1 MRSGGSASA
10 RGMTQQAQPRWGDR
24 GRSAGTPPGGS
35 LNPAWVV
42 LAACFFV
49 LFGVWNSH
57 AAFGVFLPVL
67 SQEFGWSRGAISVA
81 ASIQLI
87 AGGAIAFAIGG
98 LSDRHGPRLILASSA
113 LMAGA
118 VFLLTSGV
126 ATLWNFYLLQ
136 GLLLAVGMS
145 SIYLV
150 PTTTISRWFVDRRGL
165 ALGILLAGLHLAFIT
180 GPPLAAFLI
189 NRFGWRAA
197 YALLAGIMW
206 VIAIPASLFTRFPP
220 GPSGSGAV
228 GDGLSRRAP
237 EHGADGIALEGATF
251 REALVDRR
259 LWHLVVAW
267 LLLGFAW
274 MMVVVHLVSH
284 VKDRGVTL
292 ERASL
297 ALTIFG
303 IGAIAG
309 RLLFGVA
316 ADKLGTKS
324 TFWFCQI
331 LQIVTLAWLL
341 TNPPLWALYLLML
354 LFGMGAAG
362 SDTAVVKAAVEVFGV
377 RAIGATMGILS
388 FGWRCGA
395 ALGPAAAGFMYDA
408 TGSYLV
414 AFGLASGGL
423 VVSFAFFTLGTPSL
437 HHRGRL

>member
-1 MRSGGSASA
+1 V
-10 RGMTQQAQPRWGDR
+10 
-24 GRSAGTPPGGS
+24 GTPP
-35 LNPAWVV
+35 LPDNLKLRPEWVV
-42 LAACFFV
+42 VAACFFV
-49 LFGVWNSH
+49 VFGVWNSH

-87 AGGAIAFAIGG
+87 VGGIIAFAIGG
-98 LSDRHGPRLILASSA
+98 LSDRYGPRWILVMSA
-113 LMAGA
+113 FFGGA

-126 ATLWNFYLLQ
+126 SALWHFYLLQ
-136 GLLLAVGMS
+136 GLLLGVSIS

-150 PTTTISRWFVDRRGL
+150 PTTTVSRWFTERRGF
-165 ALGILLAGLHLAFIT
+165 ALGLLLAGLHLAFIT
-180 GPPLAAFLI
+180 GPPLAALLI
-189 NRFGWRAA
+189 NRVGWRAT
-197 YALLAGIMW
+197 YVILAGLTW
-206 VIAIPASLFTRFPP
+206 AIAIPASWVTRFPP
-220 GPSGSGAV
+220 GAGDSRMAAKGPSRPIPRDGAQ
-228 GDGLSRRAP
+228 GTTP
-237 EHGADGIALEGATF
+237 EGATF

-259 LWHLVVAW
+259 LWHLVLAW

-274 MMVVVHLVSH
+274 MMMAVHLVSY

-316 ADKLGTKS
+316 ADTLGTKP
-324 TFWFCQI
+324 TFRICQI
-331 LQIVTLAWLL
+331 LQIITLAWLL
-341 TNPPLWALYLLML
+341 TGPPLWGLYLLML
-354 LFGMGAAG
+354 FLGMGSAG

-388 FGWRCGA
+388 LGWRCGA
-395 ALGPAAAGFMYDA
+395 ALGPAVAGFMYDV

-437 HHRGRL
+437 HHKLPGGRLERTKPMRKR